1 MSRKR
6 YTPEQII
13 GRLREAEALLLQ
25 SVKTGE
31 VCRPIRSL
39 ESVPGQQRKSP
50 TTFVMS
56 VRPPKAEV
64 TGRRCHFRFVP
75 QPDMGAGWATETTS

>member
-6 YTPEQII
+6 YTPEQIM
-13 GRLREAEALLLQ
+13 GRLREAEALLSQ

-39 ESVPGQQRKSP
+39 ESVPGQKRKSR
-50 TTFVMS
+50 TTILMS
-56 VRPPKAEV
+56 AKP
-64 TGRRCHFRFVP
+64 
-75 QPDMGAGWATETTS
+75 S